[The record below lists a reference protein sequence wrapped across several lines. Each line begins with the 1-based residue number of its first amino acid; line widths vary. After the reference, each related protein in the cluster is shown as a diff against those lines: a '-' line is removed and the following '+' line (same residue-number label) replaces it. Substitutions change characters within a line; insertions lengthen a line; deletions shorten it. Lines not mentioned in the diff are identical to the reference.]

1 MEVRYRNDLY
11 GNYMLISIPHIED
24 GNRYSFK
31 MLEKNVIPG
40 VLSAKERKE
49 DGKGYWYVDISKK
62 QTLLQEYQEKQLQ
75 LEDIIDI
82 FQQLVP
88 ILEELRNYLLNES
101 MVVWD
106 PQYIFRNLEDR
117 KLYVLLLPWSFEE
130 KTLHKLAEFFL
141 EKVNQRDENGVN
153 AAYLFYK
160 QQSQS
165 HFSLYHFL
173 PVLEKESILKRQKE
187 KEPKNNRLSENK
199 WKESFSKEGDEKKE
213 EPYLFD
219 DSETIKLGKDVDVY
233 KSKNSA
239 IIVLLVSFIF
249 LVPGF
254 LPVIRSTI
262 RMSCIA
268 FSILLFAVFLILLL
282 KKGKIKEY
290 SKKTEEKEVNT
301 IPKIDIG
308 TAETIFFD
316 SFENEECLKLQW
328 KERGRNKQ
336 FILKDLP
343 CTVGKMKEE
352 TNLCISDISISRIHC
367 RFVEQENRICIMDLN
382 STNGTFLNGLPVKN
396 GEVLEIEKN
405 DEILIGKVKVNV
417 V

>member
-1 MEVRYRNDLY
+1 MDIRYRNDLY
-11 GNYMLISIPHIED
+11 GNYMLISIPHRED
-24 GNRYSFK
+24 SNRYPFK
-31 MLEKNVIPG
+31 MLEKNTIPG

-49 DGKGYWYVDISKK
+49 DGNGYWYVDISKK
-62 QTLLQEYQEKQLQ
+62 KSLLQEYQEKQLQ
-75 LEDIIDI
+75 LEDMLDI

-88 ILEELRNYLLNES
+88 ILEELRNYLLSES

-187 KEPKNNRLSENK
+187 KEPKNNCLSENK

-219 DSETIKLGKDVDVY
+219 DSKTIKLGKDVDAY

-239 IIVLLVSFIF
+239 IIVLLISIIF

-268 FSILLFAVFLILLL
+268 FSILLFAVFLILFL

-290 SKKTEEKEVNT
+290 SEKTEEKEVNT

>member
-31 MLEKNVIPG
+31 MLEKNTIPG

-75 LEDIIDI
+75 LEDMIDI

-106 PQYIFRNLEDR
+106 PQYIFRDLEDR
-117 KLYVLLLPWSFEE
+117 KLHVLLLPWSKEE

-153 AAYLFYK
+153 ASYLFYR
-160 QQSQS
+160 QQSQP

-173 PVLEKESILKRQKE
+173 PVLEKESILKRQKG
-187 KEPKNNRLSENK
+187 KEAENGCFSENR
-199 WKESFSKEGDEKKE
+199 WNESFSKEWDEKNVE
-213 EPYLFD
+213 SVLPD
-219 DSETIKLGKDVDVY
+219 DSEIVMSVKSTDNH
-233 KSKNSA
+233 KSKKSSV
-239 IIVLLVSFIF
+239 IVLFLSLVF
-249 LVPGF
+249 LVFGF
-254 LPVIRSTI
+254 LPVISSI
-262 RMSCIA
+262 MRMSCVA
-268 FSILLFAVFLILLL
+268 FSVLLFIVSFTLFM
-282 KKGKIKEY
+282 KKDKTKDAITKAKDIKQVE
-290 SKKTEEKEVNT
+290 
-301 IPKIDIG
+301 KIDIG
-308 TAETIFFD
+308 AAETVFFD

-328 KERGRNKQ
+328 KERGRKKQ

-352 TNLCISDISISRIHC
+352 TNLCISDISVSRIHC
-367 RFVEQENRICIMDLN
+367 RFVEQENKVCIMDLN
-382 STNGTFLNGLPVKN
+382 STNGTFLNGLPIKS

-405 DEILIGKVKVNV
+405 DEILIGKVKVYV

>member
-24 GNRYSFK
+24 GNQYSFK
-31 MLEKNVIPG
+31 MLEKNTIPG

-75 LEDIIDI
+75 LEDMIDI

-106 PQYIFRNLEDR
+106 PQYIFRDLENR
-117 KLYVLLLPWSFEE
+117 KLHVLLLPWSKEE

-153 AAYLFYK
+153 ASYLFYR
-160 QQSQS
+160 QQSQP

-173 PVLEKESILKRQKE
+173 PVLEKESILKRQKG
-187 KEPKNNRLSENK
+187 KEAENSRLSENS
-199 WKESFSKEGDEKKE
+199 WSESFSKEWDEKGV
-213 EPYLFD
+213 EPILSE
-219 DSETIKLGKDVDVY
+219 DSEIVSSVKSMDNH
-233 KSKNSA
+233 KSKKTA
-239 IIVLLVSFIF
+239 VIVLILSLVF
-249 LVPGF
+249 LVFGF
-254 LPVIRSTI
+254 LPMISSII

-268 FSILLFAVFLILLL
+268 FSMLLFIISFVLFM
-282 KKGKIKEY
+282 KKD
-290 SKKTEEKEVNT
+290 KTKDAITKTKDMKQVQ
-301 IPKIDIG
+301 KIDIG
-308 TAETIFFD
+308 VAETVFFD

-328 KERGRNKQ
+328 KERGRKKQ

-343 CTVGKMKEE
+343 CTIGKMKEE
-352 TNLCISDISISRIHC
+352 TNLCISDISVSRIHC
-367 RFVEQENRICIMDLN
+367 RFVEQENKVCIMDLN
-382 STNGTFLNGLPVKN
+382 STNGTFLNGLPIKS

-405 DEILIGKVKVNV
+405 DEILIGKVKVYV